1 MGLIT
6 GGHEHDLFAF
16 FLQTNRWF
24 VLGTIHQCDQNHAA
38 VRSTN
43 CRLSGV
49 RWVQGNVFFLIVELC
64 HVTAKQTLFALKQTL
79 ILQMVLQISDSN
91 VFLQTHPTR

>member
-49 RWVQGNVFFLIVELC
+49 RWVQGNVFFDC
-64 HVTAKQTLFALKQTL
+64 RTLPCDCKTNVVCPETNIDFANGAAD
-79 ILQMVLQISDSN
+79 IG
-91 VFLQTHPTR
+91 